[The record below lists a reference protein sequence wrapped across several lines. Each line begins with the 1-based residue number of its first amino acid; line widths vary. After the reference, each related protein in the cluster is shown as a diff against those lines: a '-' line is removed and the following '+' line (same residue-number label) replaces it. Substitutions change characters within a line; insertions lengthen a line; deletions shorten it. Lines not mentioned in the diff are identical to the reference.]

1 MIRRHA
7 AAFQAIL
14 MAADALVALV
24 VVVCAAQLRF
34 GPNSAWTT
42 ALDTS
47 LPDPRLAASVF
58 IATWIGLLWM
68 RGLYRSRSHWT
79 MRGELG
85 EVIGAAVVLLALT
98 LSALFLFKLPDVS
111 RLLLLVVFPLLV
123 IAAFTLRV
131 VMRLTLLLF
140 RRHGR
145 NVRYMLVLGA
155 NAKAKAF
162 ANMVESHPE
171 LGLVV
176 IGHLK
181 AGAADDGVY
190 LGRPLLGSVDDLER
204 VLHSQIVD
212 EVAICLPFA
221 MEDLIEQAAQL
232 CQQEGKV
239 VRIPVAPVERV
250 LSLGR
255 LESID
260 GVGVY
265 SLANGPD
272 RALGLV
278 AKRIIDV
285 VGSGILMLVLAPL
298 MALLALLVRLDSSGP
313 ILFRQDRVGLQGR
326 TFTMIKFRSMCCD
339 AEQQVADLRVLNA
352 INGHAFKLE
361 RDPRVTRLGRFLRR
375 TSLDEL
381 PQLWNVLHD
390 QMSLVGP
397 RPPLPC
403 EVADYDIW
411 HRRRL
416 SMKPGMTGLW
426 QIGARREPEFDHWV
440 EKDLEYIDSWSL
452 WLDLKIMVR
461 TPLAMLSGE
470 GR

>member
-1 MIRRHA
+1 
-7 AAFQAIL
+7 
-14 MAADALVALV
+14 
-24 VVVCAAQLRF
+24 
-34 GPNSAWTT
+34 
-42 ALDTS
+42 
-47 LPDPRLAASVF
+47 
-58 IATWIGLLWM
+58 
-68 RGLYRSRSHWT
+68 
-79 MRGELG
+79 
-85 EVIGAAVVLLALT
+85 
-98 LSALFLFKLPDVS
+98 
-111 RLLLLVVFPLLV
+111 
-123 IAAFTLRV
+123 
-131 VMRLTLLLF
+131 MRLTLLLF

-155 NAKAKAF
+155 NARAKAF

-181 AGAADDGVY
+181 AGAPDNGVY

-278 AKRIIDV
+278 AKRIIDI
-285 VGSGILMLVLAPL
+285 VGSAILMLVLAPL
-298 MALLALLVRLDSSGP
+298 MVLLALLVRLDSNGP
-313 ILFRQDRVGLQGR
+313 VLFRQERVGLQGR
-326 TFTMIKFRSMCCD
+326 TFTIIKFRSMCCN
-339 AEQQVADLRVLNA
+339 AEQQVATC
-352 INGHAFKLE
+352 GFT
-361 RDPRVTRLGRFLRR
+361 TRS
-375 TSLDEL
+375 TATPS
-381 PQLWNVLHD
+381 
-390 QMSLVGP
+390 
-397 RPPLPC
+397 
-403 EVADYDIW
+403 
-411 HRRRL
+411 
-416 SMKPGMTGLW
+416 
-426 QIGARREPEFDHWV
+426 
-440 EKDLEYIDSWSL
+440 SWSE
-452 WLDLKIMVR
+452 
-461 TPLAMLSGE
+461 TPGLLASAGSCAGLHWMSCRSSGTCCAA
-470 GR
+470 R

>member
-14 MAADALVALV
+14 MAADALAALA

-34 GPNSAWTT
+34 GLNSAWAS
-42 ALDTS
+42 ALGTS
-47 LPDPRLAASVF
+47 LPDPRLAVGAF

-68 RGLYRSRSHWT
+68 RGLYRSRSRWT

-131 VMRLTLLLF
+131 AMRLTLLLF

-155 NAKAKAF
+155 NARAKAF

-171 LGLVV
+171 LGLIV

-204 VLHSQIVD
+204 VFHSQIVD
-212 EVAICLPFA
+212 EVAICLPFV

-278 AKRIIDV
+278 AKRIIDI

-326 TFTMIKFRSMCCD
+326 TFAMIKFRTMCCD
-339 AEQQVADLRVLNA
+339 AEQQLADLRVHNA
-352 INGHAFKLE
+352 IKGHAFKLE
-361 RDPRVTRLGRFLRR
+361 RDPRVTRIGRLLRR

-381 PQLWNVLHD
+381 PQLWNVLHG

-397 RPPLPC
+397 RPPLPS
-403 EVADYDIW
+403 EVASYDIW

-426 QIGARREPEFDHWV
+426 QVGSRRESEFDHWV

-452 WLDLKIMVR
+452 WLDLKIIAR
-461 TPLAMLSGE
+461 TMPAMLSGT